1 MWEPM
6 TATTATRPSSSAR
19 NAPEPVD
26 LDELAA
32 EWWDAL
38 AAEDSALRAGVRAL
52 GSQEVAARSHHLAEE
67 RAETARL
74 LRGLGRELGA
84 HSPLVAWLGGPAV
97 TARML
102 GLPNDAL
109 ACVFDLD
116 GVLTMSAEAHAAA
129 WTQVF
134 DAFLVEH
141 AQRHQRPFVAFDPRH
156 DYEELVAGRP
166 RRDGIRAF
174 LASRGVHLPEGS
186 PSDAPGI
193 ETVYGLGNKKNEL
206 LRRYLDRQGVA
217 AVEGSHSYL
226 EAARMARLGRAVVSP
241 SANTMTIL
249 ERAGLAPLVDVRVDG
264 HTMAVEQLEA
274 KPAPDLLLVA
284 CHELRVEPSRAV
296 AFETS
301 PAGVAAARAAEF
313 AFVVGVARSGEAD
326 ELRARDADIV
336 VSDLGQLLTVGA
348 GAGL

>member
-1 MWEPM
+1 LQQRTP
-6 TATTATRPSSSAR
+6 RC
-19 NAPEPVD
+19 AP
-26 LDELAA
+26 
-32 EWWDAL
+32 
-38 AAEDSALRAGVRAL
+38 GVRAL

-84 HSPLVAWLGGPAV
+84 HSPLVARLGGPAV

-141 AQRHQRPFVAFDPRH
+141 AQRHQRPLVAFDPRH

-193 ETVYGLGNKKNEL
+193 ETVYGL
-206 LRRYLDRQGVA
+206 
-217 AVEGSHSYL
+217 
-226 EAARMARLGRAVVSP
+226 
-241 SANTMTIL
+241 
-249 ERAGLAPLVDVRVDG
+249 DG

-296 AFETS
+296 AFERPRRPGSQRREPQNSRSSSASRGPVRPTS
-301 PAGVAAARAAEF
+301 CARATPI
-313 AFVVGVARSGEAD
+313 S
-326 ELRARDADIV
+326 
-336 VSDLGQLLTVGA
+336 S
-348 GAGL
+348 